1 GARVQP
7 LQERPGGLGE
17 LRVHHDDAVAVHQVP
32 DRAAAHG
39 EVPDV
44 AADRRE
50 HGLLA
55 GAQQHAGEAGAG
67 EGRGDEPG
75 EGGGQEVTTG
85 RRHDGLLAT
94 LNNGPCSLSPLN
106 PERSHGTFRLL
117 SPARL
122 PRNRSATMQLGFHA
136 SGGRARRRH
145 PSFRA
150 FPLIAATTIL
160 AGCAASGE
168 ADVIRLGLA
177 GPLNEPP
184 GKGMHQGAL
193 LAVEEVN
200 ARGGVRG
207 RRLDLVVRDDA
218 MNPARAI
225 EVAEEFRDR
234 TDVVAV
240 VGHLSSGASIAA
252 SDVYSEPGKGLVAI
266 SPGATSP
273 EMSTTGAWTFRV
285 CPSDLQQTAA
295 LAECACRALGLRRA
309 VIVDV
314 NDSYGRGVRDAF
326 TPVFERLGGTVLSA
340 DPYLPDFLED
350 ERALDPYL
358 ERGIRNGMDALVIVG
373 MGGEVTDI
381 LRASRRLG
389 FQGTVMGTDG
399 LMGIAEA
406 GAVAEGVV
414 ISSGFLVD
422 RPTAT

>member
-1 GARVQP
+1 
-7 LQERPGGLGE
+7 
-17 LRVHHDDAVAVHQVP
+17 
-32 DRAAAHG
+32 
-39 EVPDV
+39 
-44 AADRRE
+44 
-50 HGLLA
+50 
-55 GAQQHAGEAGAG
+55 
-67 EGRGDEPG
+67 
-75 EGGGQEVTTG
+75 
-85 RRHDGLLAT
+85 
-94 LNNGPCSLSPLN
+94 
-106 PERSHGTFRLL
+106 
-117 SPARL
+117 
-122 PRNRSATMQLGFHA
+122 MQIGIHA
-136 SGGRARRRH
+136 SGGRAGRRR
-145 PSFRA
+145 PLFRA

-168 ADVIRLGLA
+168 SDVIRLGLA

-193 LAVEEVN
+193 LAIEEIN
-200 ARGGVRG
+200 ARGGVLG

-252 SDVYSEPGKGLVAI
+252 SDVYNEPGKGLLAI

-273 EMSTTGAWTFRV
+273 EMSTTGEWTFRV
-285 CPSDLQQTAA
+285 CPSDLQQATA
-295 LAECACRALGLRRA
+295 LAEWAFHDLGRRRA
-309 VIVDV
+309 VIVYV

-340 DPYLPDFLED
+340 DPYLPDLLED
-350 ERALDPYL
+350 DGRALDPYL
-358 ERGIRNGMDALVIVG
+358 ERGIRNDMDALVIVG
-373 MGGEVTDI
+373 VGDEVTDI

-399 LMGIAEA
+399 LMGIAAA
-406 GAVAEGVV
+406 GTVAEGVV

-422 RPTAT
+422 RPTPTARDFVERYRERFGELPRDGSAHAYDTVMLLAHAIDQVGTDRKAVRDFVASIGTGASAFEGVTGTIRFDQHGDAVGKGVLIGIVRDGRVVTAGEAH

>member
-1 GARVQP
+1 
-7 LQERPGGLGE
+7 
-17 LRVHHDDAVAVHQVP
+17 
-32 DRAAAHG
+32 
-39 EVPDV
+39 
-44 AADRRE
+44 
-50 HGLLA
+50 
-55 GAQQHAGEAGAG
+55 
-67 EGRGDEPG
+67 
-75 EGGGQEVTTG
+75 
-85 RRHDGLLAT
+85 
-94 LNNGPCSLSPLN
+94 
-106 PERSHGTFRLL
+106 
-117 SPARL
+117 
-122 PRNRSATMQLGFHA
+122 MQIGIHA

-168 ADVIRLGLA
+168 SDVIRLGLA
-177 GPLNEPP
+177 GPLSEAP

-193 LAVEEVN
+193 LAVEEIN

-252 SDVYSEPGKGLVAI
+252 SDVYSEPGKGLLAI

-273 EMSTTGAWTFRV
+273 EMSTTGEWTFRV
-285 CPSDLQQTAA
+285 CPSDLQQAAA
-295 LAECACRALGLRRA
+295 LAEWAFHDLDRRRA
-309 VIVDV
+309 VIVYV

-340 DPYLPDFLED
+340 DPYVPDLLED

-358 ERGIRNGMDALVIVG
+358 ERGIRNDMDALVIVG
-373 MGGEVTDI
+373 VGDEVADI

-406 GAVAEGVV
+406 GTVAEGVV
-414 ISSGFLVD
+414 VSSGFLVD
-422 RPTAT
+422 RPTATARDFVERYRARFGELPRDGSAHAYDTVMLLAHAIEQVGTDRKAIRDYVASIGAGAPAFEGVTGSIRFDQNGDAVGKGVLIGVVRDGQVVTAGEAH

>member
-1 GARVQP
+1 
-7 LQERPGGLGE
+7 
-17 LRVHHDDAVAVHQVP
+17 
-32 DRAAAHG
+32 
-39 EVPDV
+39 
-44 AADRRE
+44 
-50 HGLLA
+50 
-55 GAQQHAGEAGAG
+55 
-67 EGRGDEPG
+67 
-75 EGGGQEVTTG
+75 
-85 RRHDGLLAT
+85 
-94 LNNGPCSLSPLN
+94 
-106 PERSHGTFRLL
+106 
-117 SPARL
+117 
-122 PRNRSATMQLGFHA
+122 MQIGIHA

-160 AGCAASGE
+160 VGCAASGE
-168 ADVIRLGLA
+168 SDVIRLGLA
-177 GPLNEPP
+177 GPLSEAP

-193 LAVEEVN
+193 LAVEEIN

-225 EVAEEFRDR
+225 EVAEELRDR

-252 SDVYSEPGKGLVAI
+252 SDVYSEPGKGLLAI

-273 EMSTTGAWTFRV
+273 EMSTTGEWTFRV
-285 CPSDLQQTAA
+285 CPSDLQQAAA
-295 LAECACRALGLRRA
+295 LAEWAFHDLDRRRA
-309 VIVDV
+309 VIVYV

-340 DPYLPDFLED
+340 DPYVPDLLED

-358 ERGIRNGMDALVIVG
+358 ERGIRNDMDALVIVG
-373 MGGEVTDI
+373 VGDEVSDI

-399 LMGIAEA
+399 LIGIAAA
-406 GAVAEGVV
+406 GTVAEGVV
-414 ISSGFLVD
+414 VSSGFLVD
-422 RPTAT
+422 RPTATARDFVERYRARFGELPRDGSAHAYDTVMLLAHAIEQVGTDRKAIRDYVASIGAGAPAFEGVTGTIRFDQNGDAVGKGVLIGVVREGRVVTAGESH

>member
-1 GARVQP
+1 
-7 LQERPGGLGE
+7 
-17 LRVHHDDAVAVHQVP
+17 
-32 DRAAAHG
+32 
-39 EVPDV
+39 
-44 AADRRE
+44 
-50 HGLLA
+50 
-55 GAQQHAGEAGAG
+55 
-67 EGRGDEPG
+67 
-75 EGGGQEVTTG
+75 
-85 RRHDGLLAT
+85 
-94 LNNGPCSLSPLN
+94 
-106 PERSHGTFRLL
+106 
-117 SPARL
+117 
-122 PRNRSATMQLGFHA
+122 MQIGIHA

-160 AGCAASGE
+160 VGCAASGE

-177 GPLNEPP
+177 GPLSEAP

-193 LAVEEVN
+193 LAVEQIN

-252 SDVYSEPGKGLVAI
+252 SDIYGEPGNGLLAI

-273 EMSTTGAWTFRV
+273 EMSTTGEWTFRV
-285 CPSDLQQTAA
+285 CPSDLQQAAA
-295 LAECACRALGLRRA
+295 LAEWAFHDLDRRRA
-309 VIVDV
+309 VIVYV

-340 DPYLPDFLED
+340 DPYVPDLLED

-358 ERGIRNGMDALVIVG
+358 ERGIRNDMDALVIVG
-373 MGGEVTDI
+373 VGDEVSDI

-399 LMGIAEA
+399 LIGIAAA
-406 GAVAEGVV
+406 GTVAEGVV
-414 ISSGFLVD
+414 VSSGFLVD
-422 RPTAT
+422 RPTATARDFVERYRARFGELPRDGSAHAYDTVMLLAHAIEQVGTDRKAIRDYVASIGAGAPAFEGVTGTIRFDQNGDAVGKGVLIGVVREGRVVTAGEAH

>member
-1 GARVQP
+1 
-7 LQERPGGLGE
+7 
-17 LRVHHDDAVAVHQVP
+17 
-32 DRAAAHG
+32 
-39 EVPDV
+39 
-44 AADRRE
+44 
-50 HGLLA
+50 
-55 GAQQHAGEAGAG
+55 
-67 EGRGDEPG
+67 
-75 EGGGQEVTTG
+75 
-85 RRHDGLLAT
+85 
-94 LNNGPCSLSPLN
+94 
-106 PERSHGTFRLL
+106 
-117 SPARL
+117 
-122 PRNRSATMQLGFHA
+122 MQIGFDA

-145 PSFRA
+145 PLFRA

-160 AGCAASGE
+160 VGCAASDE

-177 GPLNEPP
+177 GPVNEPS

-193 LAVEEVN
+193 LAVEEIN

-207 RRLDLVVRDDA
+207 RRLELVVRDDA

-225 EVAEEFRDR
+225 EVAEELRDR

-252 SDVYSEPGKGLVAI
+252 SDVYNEPGKGLLAI

-273 EMSTTGAWTFRV
+273 EMSTTGEWTFRV
-285 CPSDLQQTAA
+285 CPSDLQQAAA
-295 LAECACRALGLRRA
+295 LAEWAFHDLGRRRA
-309 VIVDV
+309 VIVYV
-314 NDSYGRGVRDAF
+314 NDSYGRGVREAF
-326 TPVFERLGGTVLSA
+326 TPAFERLGGTVLST
-340 DPYLPDFLED
+340 DPYLPDLLED

-373 MGGEVTDI
+373 MDDEVPDI

-399 LMGIAEA
+399 LIGIAEA

-422 RPTAT
+422 RPTATARNFVARYQARFGELPRDGSAHAYDTVMLLAHAIEQVGTDRKAVRDYVASIGTEAPAFEGVTGTIRFDENGDAVGKSVLIGVVRDGRVVTAGEAH